1 MLHCREISRL
11 VSESMERPFTFRE
24 RLQVGMHLAMCR
36 LCYGFSR
43 QIRLLRTA
51 ARREIPPADPSM
63 QATLSDDARRR
74 IKAAL
79 RQQDT

>member
-36 LCYGFSR
+36 LCCS
-43 QIRLLRTA
+43 Q
-51 ARREIPPADPSM
+51 
-63 QATLSDDARRR
+63 
-74 IKAAL
+74 
-79 RQQDT
+79 